1 MGSTICITQKIHR
14 YTIVTLYITNTYYT
28 ITDQITY
35 RSTLLAVSNIT
46 ACVKVV
52 NISQHS

>member
-1 MGSTICITQKIHR
+1 MGSTIYITQKIPR
-14 YTIVTLYITNTYYT
+14 YAIVTLCITNTYYT

-35 RSTLLAVSNIT
+35 RGTLLAVSNIT

>member
-1 MGSTICITQKIHR
+1 MGSTIYITQKIPR

-35 RSTLLAVSNIT
+35 RGTLLAVSNIT